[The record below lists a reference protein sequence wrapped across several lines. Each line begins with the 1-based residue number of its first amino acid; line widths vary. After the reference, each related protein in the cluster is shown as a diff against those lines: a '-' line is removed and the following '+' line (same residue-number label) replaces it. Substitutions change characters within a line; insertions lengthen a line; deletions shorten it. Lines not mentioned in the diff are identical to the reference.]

1 MDTPDLP
8 PTFDTLAIV
17 QQLEAAG
24 VERKQAEAQAE
35 ALRNSQAR
43 LATGDDIARLEAKV
57 DAMKGAMAT
66 KTDLAELRADIYRA
80 LWLQGAGLI
89 AIIVGL
95 KLFG

>member
-57 DAMKGAMAT
+57 DAMKGAMAA

>member
-24 VERKQAEAQAE
+24 VERKQAEAHAE